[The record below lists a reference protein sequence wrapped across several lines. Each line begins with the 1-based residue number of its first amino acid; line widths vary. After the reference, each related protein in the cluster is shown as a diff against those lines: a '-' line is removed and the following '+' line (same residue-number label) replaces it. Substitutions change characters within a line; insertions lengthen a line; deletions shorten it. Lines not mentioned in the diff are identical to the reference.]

1 MINEQSS
8 RTTESDQEDSISVND
23 LVVRFKSW
31 FRYLLS
37 KWYIILTIV
46 FICVSIGI
54 VISLMDKPVYTA
66 ETTFVLEEDSGGG
79 GMLGSLGGLAGI
91 AGIDIGGGGGLFQG
105 ENIFHLYKSRRM
117 IEKTLLSPMAGNSKK
132 LLIDRYLEINKFNEA
147 TEKKPELKL
156 INFARD
162 SSFRLRDSL
171 MTSFIKDINTNY
183 LQVSKPD
190 KKLSI
195 IKVVVKSPDELFA
208 KEFSDN
214 IVENVNLFYVETKTK
229 KSIQNVQIL
238 QRQTDSVR
246 NVMNGAIYAA
256 ASTVDAT
263 PNLNSVRQVLR
274 APAQRSQFNAE
285 TNKAMLTELVKN
297 LELSKMA
304 LRRETP
310 LIQLVD
316 TPVFPL
322 KKDKFGKALAI
333 IYGGLIG
340 GFISLLVLIRPLINS
355 FFVRK

>member
-1 MINEQSS
+1 MQSTS
-8 RTTESDQEDSISVND
+8 SAEIFEDDSISVND
-23 LVVRFKSW
+23 LIYGFKTW

-37 KWYIILTIV
+37 KWYVILIT
-46 FICVSIGI
+46 VSICITVGI
-54 VISLMDKPVYTA
+54 VYSLFDKPIYTA
-66 ETTFVLEEDSGGG
+66 ETTFVLEEDNGGG

-91 AGIDIGGGGGLFQG
+91 AGIDLGGGGGLFQG

-117 IEKTLLSPMAGNSKK
+117 IEKTLLSPTIGNSNK
-132 LLIDRYLEINKFNEA
+132 LLIDRYLEVNKFYENA
-147 TEKKPELKL
+147 KNKPELL
-156 INFARD
+156 QINFAVD
-162 SSFRLRDSL
+162 STNRLRDSMMNL
-171 MTSFIKDINTNY
+171 FIKDINTNY

-195 IKVVVKSPDELFA
+195 IKVVVKSKDELFA
-208 KEFSDN
+208 KEFSDR
-214 IVENVNLFYVETKTK
+214 IVANVNLFYVETKTK
-229 KSIQNVQIL
+229 KSLQSVAIL

-246 NVMNGAIYAA
+246 NVMNGAIYSA

-263 PNLNSVRQVLR
+263 PNLNLARQVLR

-304 LRRETP
+304 LRKETP
-310 LIQLVD
+310 LIQLID
-316 TPVFPL
+316 TPVLPL

-340 GFISLLVLIRPLINS
+340 GFISLLLLIKPLITS
-355 FFVRK
+355 FFQKN